1 MEEKKGRLSSRWQS
15 AYRRTSIQMILS
27 ASSLYALNRPGTW
40 WD

>member
-1 MEEKKGRLSSRWQS
+1 MREKIAGLARRWQS
-15 AYRRTSIQMILS
+15 AYRSTSIQMILS